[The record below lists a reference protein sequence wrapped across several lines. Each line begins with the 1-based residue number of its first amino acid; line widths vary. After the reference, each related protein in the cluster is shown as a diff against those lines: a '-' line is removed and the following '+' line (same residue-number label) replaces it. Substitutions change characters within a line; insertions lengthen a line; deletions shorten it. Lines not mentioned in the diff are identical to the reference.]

1 MRSPSAA
8 LESNYRKKT
17 RGRKAEICKEKEE
30 ITDEGKRSVDLLTAK
45 LQPTTCII
53 METETDMSL
62 DHTNGSSQKHQDME
76 LFSSEEDSSLYF
88 TYSGGR
94 SELEVND
101 LHYEVDTAAQIPWY
115 ERLSEFKMPW
125 EIKGNKQTAI
135 NKLSLRVHS
144 GQMLAVIGNSGCGK
158 TSLLDIITCRDEGGT
173 MTSGQILINGKP
185 NTPQVVKKTIAHVRQ
200 DDRLLPHLTVRET
213 LVFVAKLRLPTHF
226 TKAQKDQRVDD
237 VIAELRLR
245 QCAHT
250 RVGNDYVRGVSG
262 GERRRVSIAVQLLW
276 NPGILI
282 LDEPTSGLDSFTAHN
297 LVITLSRLA
306 RGNRLVLLSVHQ
318 PRSDIFQL
326 FDLVVLLSSGSA
338 VYCGAACDMVP
349 YFTMLGYPCPR
360 YCNPSDFYVDLINID
375 RRSPE
380 QEAQC
385 LERARILSEQFM
397 ENVQDT
403 EDHMWKPARSST
415 ASTHTDSLQQPSR
428 EDGHE
433 VITVSKKKDRLPGRL
448 HQFTI
453 LIRRHMYNDFRDLV
467 TLLVHGFEALLMSL
481 LVGFLYYGAGEERLS
496 LQDTVSLL
504 YMIGAFTPFAVVL
517 DVIAKCHSERAML
530 YHELEDGL
538 YSVTSY
544 FFAKI
549 LGELPE
555 HCVFTLVYALPIYW
569 LAGLNEAPD
578 RFLLNFLLVWL
589 MVYCSRSM
597 ALFVA
602 ALLPT
607 LQTSA
612 FMGNS
617 LFTVFYLTGGYVI
630 SLENTWLVP
639 SWLSYASFM
648 RWGFDGL
655 LQVQFRGKKYP
666 VSIGNFTINIDGIH
680 VVDVLSLN
688 QHPLYSCYLVLL
700 AVCLAFM
707 VLYYVC
713 LKFIKQKSSQDW

>member
-1 MRSPSAA
+1 MD
-8 LESNYRKKT
+8 
-17 RGRKAEICKEKEE
+17 
-30 ITDEGKRSVDLLTAK
+30 TDKDNGLN
-45 LQPTTCII
+45 
-53 METETDMSL
+53 
-62 DHTNGSSQKHQDME
+62 HTNGSSQRQDTE

-94 SELEVND
+94 NELEVNN

-115 ERLSEFKMPW
+115 ERLSEFKLPW

-135 NKLSLRVHS
+135 NKLSLRVRS
-144 GQMLAVIGNSGCGK
+144 GQMLAVIGSSGCGK
-158 TSLLDIITCRDEGGT
+158 TSLLDIITCRDEGGS
-173 MTSGQILINGKP
+173 MTSGQVLINGKP
-185 NTPQVVKKTIAHVRQ
+185 NTPQLVKKNIAHVRQ

-226 TKAQKDQRVDD
+226 TQAQRDQRVDD

-338 VYCGAACDMVP
+338 VYCGPARDIVP
-349 YFTMLGYPCPR
+349 YFTALGYPCPR
-360 YCNPSDFYVDLINID
+360 YCNPSDFYVDLISID

-380 QEAQC
+380 QEAEC
-385 LERARILSEQFM
+385 LERARVLAELFN
-397 ENVQDT
+397 EKVRDT
-403 EDHMWKPARSST
+403 DDHMWKPAGSST
-415 ASTHTDSLQQPSR
+415 APTQTGSPQQPS
-428 EDGHE
+428 EVAGEE
-433 VITVSKKKDRLPGRL
+433 VITISKQRNRLPGRL

-453 LIRRHMYNDFRDLV
+453 LIRRHMYNDYRDLV

-481 LVGFLYYGAGEERLS
+481 LVGCLYYGAGEERLS
-496 LQDTVSLL
+496 IQDTVALL
-504 YMIGAFTPFAVVL
+504 YMIGALTPFAVVL
-517 DVIAKCHSERAML
+517 DVIAKCHTERAML
-530 YHELEDGL
+530 YHELEDGM

-555 HCVFTLVYALPIYW
+555 HCVFTLVYGLPIYW

-589 MVYCSRSM
+589 MVYCSRAM

-602 ALLPT
+602 AALPT

-612 FMGNS
+612 FMGNA
-617 LFTVFYLTGGYVI
+617 LFTVFYLTGGFVI
-630 SLENTWLVP
+630 NLENMWLVA
-639 SWLSYASFM
+639 SWFSHASFM
-648 RWGFDGL
+648 RWGFEGM
-655 LQVQFRGKKYP
+655 LQVQFRGNKYP
-666 VSIGNFTINIDGIH
+666 VTIGNLTINVDGLH
-680 VVDVLSLN
+680 VVEAMNMN
-688 QHPLYSCYLVLL
+688 QYPLYSCYLVLL
-700 AVCLAFM
+700 AVCLCFM
-707 VLYYVC
+707 ALYYVA

>member
-1 MRSPSAA
+1 
-8 LESNYRKKT
+8 
-17 RGRKAEICKEKEE
+17 
-30 ITDEGKRSVDLLTAK
+30 
-45 LQPTTCII
+45 
-53 METETDMSL
+53 METETSFS
-62 DHTNGSSQKHQDME
+62 HTNSYAQHPDTE
-76 LFSSEEDSSLYF
+76 LFSNEEDSSLYF
-88 TYSGGR
+88 TYSGGCI
-94 SELEVND
+94 ELEVNN

-115 ERLSEFKMPW
+115 ERLSEFKLPW

-135 NKLSLRVHS
+135 NNLSLRVHS
-144 GQMLAVIGNSGCGK
+144 GQMLAVIGSSGCGK

-173 MTSGQILINGKP
+173 MKSGQILINGKP
-185 NTPQVVKKTIAHVRQ
+185 NTPQLVKKSIAHVRQ

-213 LVFVAKLRLPTHF
+213 LSFVAKLRLPTHF
-226 TKAQKDQRVDD
+226 TQAQRDQRVDD

-297 LVITLSRLA
+297 LVITLSCLA

-338 VYCGAACDMVP
+338 VYCGAARDMVP
-349 YFTMLGYPCPR
+349 YFTALGYPCPR
-360 YCNPSDFYVDLINID
+360 YCNPSDFYVDLISID

-380 QEAQC
+380 REAEC
-385 LERARILSEQFM
+385 LDKARVLSEHFM
-397 ENVQDT
+397 EKVRDT
-403 EDHMWKPARSST
+403 DDHMWKPAGT
-415 ASTHTDSLQQPSR
+415 NAALTQADSPQQPSSVKG
-428 EDGHE
+428 EN
-433 VITVSKKKDRLPGRL
+433 VITISKESNALPGGV

-453 LIRRHMYNDFRDLV
+453 LIKRHMYNDFRDLV

-481 LVGFLYYGAGEERLS
+481 LVGCLYYGAGEDRLTT
-496 LQDTVSLL
+496 QDTVALL
-504 YMIGAFTPFAVVL
+504 YMIGALTPFAVVL
-517 DVIAKCHSERAML
+517 DVIAKCHTERAML
-530 YHELEDGL
+530 YHELEDGM

-544 FFAKI
+544 FFAKV

-555 HCVFTLVYALPIYW
+555 HCVFTLVYGLPIYW

-589 MVYCSRSM
+589 MVYCSRAM

-602 ALLPT
+602 ASLPT

-612 FMGNS
+612 FMGNAV
-617 LFTVFYLTGGYVI
+617 FTVFYLTGGFVI
-630 SLENTWLVP
+630 SLENMWLVA
-639 SWLSYASFM
+639 SWLSHVSFM
-648 RWGFDGL
+648 RWGFEGM
-655 LQVQFRGKKYP
+655 LQVQFRGNKYP
-666 VSIGNFTINIDGIH
+666 ILIGNTTINIDGIF
-680 VVDVLSLN
+680 VAEAMNMN
-688 QHPLYSCYLVLL
+688 QYPLYSCYLVLL
-700 AVCLAFM
+700 AVCLSFM
-707 VLYYVC
+707 VLYFLS

>member
-1 MRSPSAA
+1 M
-8 LESNYRKKT
+8 
-17 RGRKAEICKEKEE
+17 
-30 ITDEGKRSVDLLTAK
+30 D
-45 LQPTTCII
+45 
-53 METETDMSL
+53 
-62 DHTNGSSQKHQDME
+62 NGSDLINTNDFSQHQDRE

-88 TYSGGR
+88 TYSGGCNV
-94 SELEVND
+94 LEVKN
-101 LHYEVDTAAQIPWY
+101 LCYEVDTAAQIPWY

-135 NKLSLRVHS
+135 NKLSLTVHS
-144 GQMLAVIGNSGCGK
+144 GQMLALIGSSGCGK
-158 TSLLDIITCRDEGGT
+158 TSLLDIITCRDEGGI
-173 MTSGQILINGKP
+173 MKSGEILINGKH
-185 NTPQVVKKTIAHVRQ
+185 NTPQLVKKSIAHVRQ

-213 LVFVAKLRLPTHF
+213 LSFVAKLRLPTHF
-226 TKAQKDQRVDD
+226 TQAQRDQRVDD

-250 RVGNDYVRGVSG
+250 RVGNNYIRGVSG

-326 FDLVVLLSSGSA
+326 FDLVVLMSSGSA
-338 VYCGAACDMVP
+338 VYCGAAREMVP
-349 YFTMLGYPCPR
+349 YFTALGHPCPR
-360 YCNPSDFYVDLINID
+360 YCNPSDYYVDLISID

-380 QEAQC
+380 GEAEC
-385 LERARILSEQFM
+385 LERARVLAEQFM
-397 ENVQDT
+397 EKVRDT
-403 EDHMWKPARSST
+403 DDHMWKAAGT
-415 ASTHTDSLQQPSR
+415 DVAQTDSSPQQPSR
-428 EDGHE
+428 RKEDE
-433 VITVSKKKDRLPGRL
+433 VITISRHENRLPGKL
-448 HQFTI
+448 HQFNT
-453 LIRRHMYNDFRDLV
+453 LIKRHMYNDFRDLV
-467 TLLVHGFEALLMSL
+467 TLVVHGFEALLMSL
-481 LVGFLYYGAGEERLS
+481 LVGSLYYGAGETRLS
-496 LQDTVSLL
+496 IQDTVSLL
-504 YMIGAFTPFAVVL
+504 YMIGALTPFAVVL
-517 DVIAKCHSERAML
+517 DVIAKCHTERAML
-530 YHELEDGL
+530 YHELQDGM

-544 FFAKI
+544 FFAKV

-555 HCVFTLVYALPIYW
+555 HCVFTLVYGLPIYW
-569 LAGLNEAPD
+569 LAGLNKAPD

-589 MVYCSRSM
+589 MVYCSRAM

-617 LFTVFYLTGGYVI
+617 LFTVFYLTAGYVI
-630 SLENTWLVP
+630 NLENLWLVA

-648 RWGFDGL
+648 RWGFEGM
-655 LQVQFRGKKYP
+655 LQVQFRGNEYS
-666 VSIGNFTINIDGIH
+666 VTIANMSINVDGIH
-680 VVDVLSLN
+680 VVEALHMN
-688 QHPLYSCYLVLL
+688 QYPLYSCYLVLL
-700 AVCLAFM
+700 GVCLGFM
-707 VLYYVC
+707 VLYFLS

>member
-1 MRSPSAA
+1 MDSD
-8 LESNYRKKT
+8 T
-17 RGRKAEICKEKEE
+17 GF
-30 ITDEGKRSVDLLTAK
+30 THV
-45 LQPTTCII
+45 
-53 METETDMSL
+53 
-62 DHTNGSSQKHQDME
+62 NGFSQQHQDTE
-76 LFSSEEDSSLYF
+76 LFSTEEDSSLYF
-88 TYSGGR
+88 TYSGGCN
-94 SELEVND
+94 ELEVNN

-115 ERLSEFKMPW
+115 ERLSEFKLPW

-135 NKLSLRVHS
+135 NKLSLRVRS
-144 GQMLAVIGNSGCGK
+144 GQMLAVIGSSGCGK

-185 NTPQVVKKTIAHVRQ
+185 NTPQLVKKSIAHVRQ

-226 TKAQKDQRVDD
+226 TQAQREQRVDD

-338 VYCGAACDMVP
+338 VYCGAARDMVP
-349 YFTMLGYPCPR
+349 YFTALGYPCPR
-360 YCNPSDFYVDLINID
+360 YCNPSDFYVDLISID
-375 RRSPE
+375 RRSLD
-380 QEAQC
+380 QEAEC
-385 LERARILSEQFM
+385 LQRATVLAEHFM
-397 ENVQDT
+397 EKVRDSK
-403 EDHMWKPARSST
+403 DHMWKPAGTDMPTAESPQQLST
-415 ASTHTDSLQQPSR
+415 EKKEEA
-428 EDGHE
+428 
-433 VITVSKKKDRLPGRL
+433 IMISKQRDRLPGRL
-448 HQFTI
+448 QQFTI

-481 LVGFLYYGAGEERLS
+481 LVGCLYYGAGEERLS
-496 LQDTVSLL
+496 IQDTVALL
-504 YMIGAFTPFAVVL
+504 YMIGALTPFAVVL
-517 DVIAKCHSERAML
+517 DVIAKCHTERAML
-530 YHELEDGL
+530 YHELEDGM

-544 FFAKI
+544 FFAKV

-555 HCVFTLVYALPIYW
+555 HCVFTLVYGLPIYW
-569 LAGLNEAPD
+569 LAGLNEAPE

-589 MVYCSRSM
+589 MVYCSRAM

-602 ALLPT
+602 AALPT

-617 LFTVFYLTGGYVI
+617 LFTVFYLTGGFVI
-630 SLENTWLVP
+630 SLENMWLVA
-639 SWLSYASFM
+639 SWISHVSFM
-648 RWGFDGL
+648 RWGFEGM
-655 LQVQFRGKKYP
+655 LQVQFRGTMYP
-666 VSIGNFTINIDGIH
+666 INVRNLTIQIDGIH
-680 VVDVLSLN
+680 MVRAMNMD
-688 QHPLYSCYLVLL
+688 QYPLYACYLVLL
-700 AVCLAFM
+700 AACLAFM
-707 VLYYVC
+707 ALYYLS

>member
-1 MRSPSAA
+1 
-8 LESNYRKKT
+8 
-17 RGRKAEICKEKEE
+17 
-30 ITDEGKRSVDLLTAK
+30 
-45 LQPTTCII
+45 
-53 METETDMSL
+53 MEPETGLRHKNSFSQHTET
-62 DHTNGSSQKHQDME
+62 E

-88 TYSGGR
+88 TYSGECN
-94 SELEVND
+94 ELEVTN

-115 ERLSEFKMPW
+115 EKLSEFKLPW
-125 EIKGNKQTAI
+125 EVKGNKQTAI
-135 NKLSLRVHS
+135 NNLSLRVHS
-144 GQMLAVIGNSGCGK
+144 GQMLAVIGSSGCGK

-173 MTSGQILINGKP
+173 MTSGHVLINRKP
-185 NTPQVVKKTIAHVRQ
+185 NTPQLVKKSIAHVRQ

-213 LVFVAKLRLPTHF
+213 LCFVAKLRLPSHF
-226 TKAQKDQRVDD
+226 SQPQRDQRVDD

-306 RGNRLVLLSVHQ
+306 KGNRLILLSVHQ

-338 VYCGAACDMVP
+338 VYFGAARDMVP
-349 YFTMLGYPCPR
+349 YFTALGHPCPR
-360 YCNPSDFYVDLINID
+360 YCNPSDFYVDLISID

-380 QEAQC
+380 LEAEC
-385 LERARILSEQFM
+385 LERSRLLSEQFK
-397 ENVQDT
+397 EKVKDSD
-403 EDHMWKPARSST
+403 DHMWKPAETSAALIESS
-415 ASTHTDSLQQPSR
+415 QQPSR
-428 EDGHE
+428 NREE
-433 VITVSKKKDRLPGRL
+433 VVTISKERNELPGEL
-448 HQFTI
+448 QQFTT

-467 TLLVHGFEALLMSL
+467 SLLVRGFEALLMSL
-481 LVGFLYYGAGEERLS
+481 LVGCLYYGAGEERLNI
-496 LQDTVSLL
+496 QDTVALL
-504 YMIGAFTPFAVVL
+504 YMIGALTPFAVVL
-517 DVIAKCHSERAML
+517 DVIAKCHTERAML
-530 YHELEDGL
+530 YHELEDGM

-544 FFAKI
+544 FFAKV

-555 HCVFTLVYALPIYW
+555 HCVFTLVYGLPIYW

-578 RFLLNFLLVWL
+578 RFLLFFLLVWL
-589 MVYCSRSM
+589 MVYGSRAM

-602 ALLPT
+602 AALPT

-612 FMGNS
+612 FMGNA
-617 LFTVFYLTGGYVI
+617 LFTVFYLTGGFVI
-630 SLENTWLVP
+630 SLENMWLVA

-648 RWGFDGL
+648 RWGFDGM
-655 LQVQFRGKKYP
+655 LQVQFRGNKYP
-666 VSIGNFTINIDGIH
+666 VTIGNVTFNVDGIH
-680 VVDVLSLN
+680 VVEAMKLN
-688 QHPLYSCYLVLL
+688 QYPLFSCYLVLV
-700 AVCLAFM
+700 AVCFGFM

>member
-1 MRSPSAA
+1 
-8 LESNYRKKT
+8 
-17 RGRKAEICKEKEE
+17 
-30 ITDEGKRSVDLLTAK
+30 
-45 LQPTTCII
+45 
-53 METETDMSL
+53 MEMDTGL
-62 DHTNGSSQKHQDME
+62 NHVNVYSQNQDKE
-76 LFSSEEDSSLYF
+76 LFTSEEDSSLYF
-88 TYSGGR
+88 TYSGGCNQ
-94 SELEVND
+94 LEVKN
-101 LHYEVDTAAQIPWY
+101 LRYEVDTAAQIPWY
-115 ERLSEFKMPW
+115 ERLSEFKLPW

-135 NKLSLRVHS
+135 DKLSLRVHS
-144 GQMLAVIGNSGCGK
+144 GQMLAVIGSSGCGK
-158 TSLLDIITCRDEGGT
+158 TSLLDIITCREEGGKI
-173 MTSGQILINGKP
+173 TSGEILINGKP
-185 NTPQVVKKTIAHVRQ
+185 NTPQLVKKSIAHVRQ

-213 LVFVAKLRLPTHF
+213 LSFVAKLRLPTNF
-226 TKAQKDQRVDD
+226 TQAQRDQRVDD

-338 VYCGAACDMVP
+338 VYCGAAREMVP
-349 YFTMLGYPCPR
+349 YFTALGHPCPR
-360 YCNPSDFYVDLINID
+360 YCNPSDFYVDLISID

-380 QEAQC
+380 REAEC
-385 LERARILSEQFM
+385 LERARLLSAQFM
-397 ENVQDT
+397 EKVRDSD
-403 EDHMWKPARSST
+403 DHMWKPAGSSAALT
-415 ASTHTDSLQQPSR
+415 QADSPQQPNR
-428 EDGHE
+428 TRGEE
-433 VITVSKKKDRLPGRL
+433 VITISKERNQLPGKL

-467 TLLVHGFEALLMSL
+467 TILVHGFEALLMSL
-481 LVGFLYYGAGEERLS
+481 LVGCLYYGAGENRLS
-496 LQDTVSLL
+496 IQDTVALL
-504 YMIGAFTPFAVVL
+504 YMIGALTPFAVVL
-517 DVIAKCHSERAML
+517 DVIAKCHTERAML
-530 YHELEDGL
+530 YHELEDGM

-544 FFAKI
+544 FFAKV

-555 HCVFTLVYALPIYW
+555 HCVFTLVYGLPIYW

-602 ALLPT
+602 AALPT

-617 LFTVFYLTGGYVI
+617 LFTVFYLTGGFVI
-630 SLENTWLVP
+630 SLENMWLVA

-648 RWGFDGL
+648 RWGFEGM
-655 LQVQFRGKKYP
+655 LQVQFRGNMYP
-666 VSIGNFTINIDGIH
+666 VSLGNITIQVDAIH
-680 VVDVLSLN
+680 VVDAMKLN
-688 QHPLYSCYLVLL
+688 QYPLYSCYLVLL
-700 AVCLAFM
+700 AVCLGFM
-707 VLYYVC
+707 LLYFLC

>member
-1 MRSPSAA
+1 MDSEMS
-8 LESNYRKKT
+8 SNY
-17 RGRKAEICKEKEE
+17 EN
-30 ITDEGKRSVDLLTAK
+30 RSFM
-45 LQPTTCII
+45 LQ
-53 METETDMSL
+53 DR
-62 DHTNGSSQKHQDME
+62 E

-88 TYSGGR
+88 TYSGR
-94 SELEVND
+94 CNELEVNN

-115 ERLSEFKMPW
+115 EKLAEFKLPW
-125 EIKGNKQTAI
+125 EVEGNKQMAI
-135 NKLSLRVHS
+135 NNLTLRVRS
-144 GQMLAVIGNSGCGK
+144 GQMLAVIGSSGCGK
-158 TSLLDIITCRDEGGT
+158 TSLLDIITCRGEGGK
-173 MTSGQILINGKP
+173 MTSGEVLINGKP
-185 NTPQVVKKTIAHVRQ
+185 NTPQLVKKSIAHVRQ

-213 LVFVAKLRLPTHF
+213 LSFVAKLRLPTHF
-226 TKAQKDQRVDD
+226 TQGQRDQRVDD

-338 VYCGAACDMVP
+338 AYFGAAQDMVS
-349 YFTMLGYPCPR
+349 YFTSLGHPCPR
-360 YCNPSDFYVDLINID
+360 YCNPSDFYGEAGSCLLVCSLTSLHCVALCAVDLISID

-380 QEAQC
+380 TEAEC
-385 LERARILSEQFM
+385 LQRARLLSEQFA
-397 ENVQDT
+397 EKVRDT
-403 EDHMWKPARSST
+403 EDHMWKSAEASS
-415 ASTHTDSLQQPSR
+415 SQTDSPHQQRKRQEELINIS
-428 EDGHE
+428 
-433 VITVSKKKDRLPGRL
+433 KDRNKLPGGL
-448 HQFTI
+448 HQFKV
-453 LIRRHMYNDFRDLV
+453 LIRRQLYNDYRDLV
-467 TLLVHGFEALLMSL
+467 TLLVHGLEALLMSL
-481 LVGFLYYGAGEERLS
+481 LVGFLYYGAGDERLS
-496 LQDTVSLL
+496 IQDTVALL
-504 YMIGAFTPFAVVL
+504 YMIVALTPFAVVL
-517 DVIAKCHSERAML
+517 DVIAKCHTERAML
-530 YHELEDGL
+530 FHELEDGM

-544 FFAKI
+544 FFAKV

-555 HCVFTLVYALPIYW
+555 HCVFTLVYGLPIYW

-578 RFLLNFLLVWL
+578 RFLLNFLMVWL

-602 ALLPT
+602 AALPT
-607 LQTSA
+607 LQISA

-617 LFTVFYLTGGYVI
+617 LFTVFYLTGGFVI
-630 SLENTWLVP
+630 SLENMWLVA

-648 RWGFDGL
+648 RWGFEGM
-655 LQVQFRGKKYP
+655 LQLQFKDNKYP
-666 VSIGNFTINIDGIH
+666 VTIGNFTFEIDGIQ
-680 VVDVLSLN
+680 VVEVLNMN
-688 QHPLYSCYLVLL
+688 QYPLYSCYLVLL

-707 VLYYVC
+707 GLYYLC